1 MLALLCVDE
10 SGSAAYF
17 TVNIDD
23 MLNGKPVQHRE
34 TQGEESQLFRSYFDS
49 ITYLT
54 GGCDSGFKTV
64 EPTSYKPRLLLVKGK
79 MGKVQVS
86 QIPLQSDLLNNG
98 DVYILGKHIVPLGR
112 QSAFAHHLQ
121 FVSLELSQFFDTA
134 VWNRGLTLYILS
146 TFTFPSTIRRQWPCY
161 LSV

>member
-1 MLALLCVDE
+1 LTDE

-34 TQGEESQLFRSYFDS
+34 TQGAESQLFRSHFKS

-64 EPTSYKPRLLLVKGK
+64 EPTSYKPRLLLVKGT
-79 MGKVQVS
+79 MANVRVS
-86 QIPLQSDLLNNG
+86 QIPLESAAINHG
-98 DVYILGKHIVPLGR
+98 DVFILGMLDGNDTWCWRYVGL
-112 QSAFAHHLQ
+112 LD
-121 FVSLELSQFFDTA
+121 FDT
-134 VWNRGLTLYILS
+134 LS
-146 TFTFPSTIRRQWPCY
+146 SDKMLLFVLFIM
-161 LSV
+161 